1 MLWYKKFKINMP
13 DDLKSMCDDYTRKYK
28 HEPFWTYKSVAD
40 SKMWTIPPLG
50 ENRKRMYDDVSLEI
64 LEKINIL
71 KQSITAITN
80 LKLEQETPVD
90 CIWKFDEN
98 FNHCPIHTDVGGE
111 HTGSVV
117 ASIFGNFKI
126 HLHTEDVVGAP
137 IIESITI
144 DESTLI
150 ALNNTEFPHSVEGQ
164 GDLLVFGADK
174 NMRPEE
180 YFANV

>member
-1 MLWYKKFKINMP
+1 MP
-13 DDLKSMCDDYTRKYK
+13 NDLKPMCDDYTKKFK

-50 ENRKRMYDDVSLEI
+50 ENRKRINHTLLKLYLK
-64 LEKINIL
+64 KINAL
-71 KQSITAITN
+71 KQSITAITD
-80 LKLEQETPVD
+80 LKLEQQSRVD
-90 CIWKFDEN
+90 CIWRFDEN
-98 FNHCPIHTDVGGE
+98 FNHCPIHIDAGGE

-126 HLHTEDVVGAP
+126 HLHAEDVVESP
-137 IIESITI
+137 IIESIAI
-144 DESTLI
+144 DESTII

-174 NMRPEE
+174 HMKPEE
-180 YFANV
+180 YFADV